1 MNRRQTLEILSIL
14 QINYPQSFR
23 GWTDDDREHFVSLW
37 AQAFNDKPVEIVTEA
52 VKNIV
57 YHSDREFAPNIG
69 QVNTEIMNIARRSAT
84 DSTAAWNIL
93 RDFMRHMDCNY
104 LEDSREAYDKL
115 PEEIKA
121 MYTLQDIAQLAHN
134 SSVDNDQYVKP
145 QFMKNYEKVQGT
157 IISRQFEKGNFTAI
171 TGPKGEK
178 LKIGFKKMPDA
189 EGNTGG

>member
-37 AQAFNDKPVEIVTEA
+37 AQAFNDKPAEIVTEA

-69 QVNTEIMNIARRSAT
+69 QVNTEIMREAKMMAPDGT
-84 DSTAAWNIL
+84 TAWNQL
-93 RDFMRHMDCNY
+93 RNFMRHMDCNY

-134 SSVDNDQYVKP
+134 SSADNDQYEKP
-145 QFMKNYEKVQGT
+145 RFMRDYEKVQDS

>member
-37 AQAFNDKPVEIVTEA
+37 AQAFNDKPAEIVTEA

-93 RDFMRHMDCNY
+93 RDFMRHMDCNH

-134 SSVDNDQYVKP
+134 SSADNDQYEKP
-145 QFMKNYEKVQGT
+145 RFMRDYEKVQDS

-178 LKIGFKKMPDA
+178 LKIGFKKMPS

>member
-37 AQAFNDKPVEIVTEA
+37 AQAFNDKPAEIVTEA

-104 LEDSREAYDKL
+104 LEDSRAEYEKL
-115 PEEIKA
+115 PEEIKH
-121 MYTLQDIAQLAHN
+121 MYTLEDIAQLAHN
-134 SSVDNDQYVKP
+134 SSADNDQYEKP
-145 QFMKNYEKVQGT
+145 RFMRDYEKVQDS

>member
-37 AQAFNDKPVEIVTEA
+37 AQAFNDKPAEIVTEA

-69 QVNTEIMNIARRSAT
+69 QVNTEIMREAKMMAPDGT
-84 DSTAAWNIL
+84 TAWNQL
-93 RDFMRHMDCNY
+93 RNFMRHMDCNY

-134 SSVDNDQYVKP
+134 SSADNDQYEKP
-145 QFMKNYEKVQGT
+145 RFMRDYEKVQDS
-157 IISRQFEKGNFTAI
+157 IISRQFESGNFTAI

>member
-37 AQAFNDKPVEIVTEA
+37 AQAFNDKPAEIVTEA

-69 QVNTEIMNIARRSAT
+69 QVNTEIMREAKMMAPDGT
-84 DSTAAWNIL
+84 TAWNQL
-93 RDFMRHMDCNY
+93 RNFMRHMDCNY
-104 LEDSREAYDKL
+104 LEDSSVAYDKL

-145 QFMKNYEKVQGT
+145 RFMRDYEKVQDS

>member
-37 AQAFNDKPVEIVTEA
+37 AQAFNDKPAEIVTEA

-104 LEDSREAYDKL
+104 LEDSRAEYEKL

-134 SSVDNDQYVKP
+134 SSADNDQYEKP
-145 QFMKNYEKVQGT
+145 RFMRDYEKVQDS
-157 IISRQFEKGNFTAI
+157 IISRQFEKGIFTAI

>member
-1 MNRRQTLEILSIL
+1 MNKREAAGVLTIM

-23 GWTDDDREHFVSLW
+23 NWTDKDIDNFTALW
-37 AQAFNDKPVEIVTEA
+37 SEAFKNIPASIVTHA
-52 VKNIV
+52 VKSII
-57 YHSDREFAPNIG
+57 YYSGREFAPNIG
-69 QVNTEIMNIARRSAT
+69 QVNTEIMREAKMMAPDGT
-84 DSTAAWNIL
+84 TAWNQL
-93 RDFMRHMDCNY
+93 RKFMQRMDCNY

-134 SSVDNDQYVKP
+134 SSADNDQYEKP
-145 QFMKNYEKVQGT
+145 RFMRDYEKVQDS
-157 IISRQFEKGNFTAI
+157 IISRQFESGNFTAI